1 MLSHDSIYNYYK
13 TNFALMQHHK
23 YSLTELENM
32 MPWEREIYVGLLSE
46 WVKEE
51 NERIEKENAK
61 MKKQRGTTMNAQKKL
76 EKDSQYAH
84 LDLDGDG
91 IVTDEELDMDERM
104 MRLENEDKKQDAQ
117 RNMAWFALGGM
128 LLYPFAVVLA
138 IWLGLDQGGKI
149 LGDMASVYFVSV
161 AAIVAAFYGSQAL
174 QKKQINGNFRG
185 SSKTVTDE
193 QQE

>member
-1 MLSHDSIYNYYK
+1 
-13 TNFALMQHHK
+13 
-23 YSLTELENM
+23 
-32 MPWEREIYVGLLSE
+32 
-46 WVKEE
+46 
-51 NERIEKENAK
+51 
-61 MKKQRGTTMNAQKKL
+61 MNAQKKL
-76 EKDSQYAH
+76 ETDSQYAH

-104 MRLENEDKKQDAQ
+104 MRLDNEDKKQDAQ

-138 IWLGLDQGGKI
+138 QLIGLEQAAKI

-174 QKKQINGNFRG
+174 RKK
-185 SSKTVTDE
+185 
-193 QQE
+193 